1 MQFYKQSTPETNF
14 TEVGISLSPTKLPV
28 YHDGE
33 IIHTHRRFGVFKF
46 HAGEFQFGF
55 GIDLSK
61 SGLHCAINLGR
72 LVFGIQL
79 FYKDEF

>member
-14 TEVGISLSPTKLPV
+14 AEIGISLSPTKLPV

-33 IIHTHRRFGVFKF
+33 IIHTHRRFGIFKF
-46 HAGEFQFGF
+46 NGGEFSFGC
-55 GIDLSK
+55 GLDLSK
-61 SGLHCAINLGR
+61 SGLHFAINLGW

-79 FYKDEF
+79 FYKDNF